1 MPGAG
6 NGVSKLISMT
16 RPSPLVW
23 MTIALWVAAFLVLT
37 YRASLMMEAPQLIQ
51 FPPRLVS
58 CVIGALLCWALSFFL
73 RRFTH
78 WSLAAQLTLGFI
90 ASIAIGII
98 YGALTAAVFRTL
110 LPSPGGESPLW
121 LDVMGRAQGYL
132 WIFISWCFAYLA
144 LTYSERA
151 RENQMRLM
159 EAQALAADAQNR
171 MLRYQVN
178 PHFLFNTLNALQ
190 TLMVDRK
197 TALARG
203 MVQSLADFLRYSLA
217 REPDEMV
224 TLGEEAEAQ
233 SAYLAIEKARF
244 GDRLKFVCEIDSDA
258 RNVRVPSLILQPL
271 IENAVKYAVT
281 PSVGTVTIA
290 LTARLATRQV
300 RIEVRDD
307 GPGAPSNGAK
317 SLKVGLENVRRRLEL
332 AYGGAADFSYGP
344 AEPRGFAVTILLPRD
359 GV

>member
-1 MPGAG
+1 
-6 NGVSKLISMT
+6 MT

-37 YRASLMMEAPQLIQ
+37 YRASLMMEGPQLIQ
-51 FPPRLVS
+51 YPPRLFS
-58 CVIGALLCWALSFFL
+58 CAIGALLCWLLSFAL
-73 RRFTH
+73 RRFNH
-78 WSLAAQLTLGFI
+78 WSLASQLALGFV
-90 ASIAIGII
+90 ASIFTGII
-98 YGALTAAVFRTL
+98 YGGLTAAVFRL
-110 LPSPGGESPLW
+110 MLPSPGGESPLW
-121 LDVMGRAQGYL
+121 MDVMARAQAYL

-144 LTYSERA
+144 LSYSEQS

-159 EAQALAADAQNR
+159 EAQTLAADAQNR

-190 TLMVDRK
+190 TLLLDRK
-197 TALARG
+197 TGRARA

-233 SAYLAIEKARF
+233 SAYLAIEEARF
-244 GDRLKFVCEIDSDA
+244 GDQVKFVCEIDSDA

-281 PSVGTVTIA
+281 PSTGTVTIS
-290 LTARLATRQV
+290 LTARLTTERV

-307 GPGAPSNGAK
+307 GHVGAPVPSKG
-317 SLKVGLENVRRRLEL
+317 LKVGLENVRRRLEL
-332 AYGGAADFSYGP
+332 AYGGQAEFTYGP
-344 AEPRGFAVTILLPRD
+344 MEPKGFVVIILLPRD

>member
-1 MPGAG
+1 
-6 NGVSKLISMT
+6 MT

-37 YRASLMMEAPQLIQ
+37 YRASLSMEAPQLVQ
-51 FPPRLVS
+51 YPPRFLS
-58 CVIGALLCWALSFFL
+58 CATGALLCWLLSFAL
-73 RRFTH
+73 RRFNH
-78 WSLAAQLTLGFI
+78 WSLASQLALGFV
-90 ASIAIGII
+90 ASVVTGII
-98 YGALTAAVFRTL
+98 YGGLTAALFRWM
-110 LPSPGGESPLW
+110 LPSENGQSPLW
-121 LDVMGRAQGYL
+121 MEVMGRAQGYL

-144 LTYSERA
+144 LTYSEQS
-151 RENQMRLM
+151 RENQLRLM
-159 EAQALAADAQNR
+159 EAQSLAADAQNR

-190 TLMVDRK
+190 TLLLDRK
-197 TALARG
+197 TGRARE
-203 MVQSLADFLRYSLA
+203 MVQALADFLRYSLA

-233 SAYLAIEKARF
+233 SAYLKIEKARF
-244 GDRLKFVCEIDSDA
+244 GDRLRFVCEIDSAA
-258 RNVRVPSLILQPL
+258 RNAKVPSLILQPL

-290 LTARLATRQV
+290 LTARLTTDHV

-307 GPGAPSNGAK
+307 GSAGPTGAAG
-317 SLKVGLENVRRRLEL
+317 LKVGLENVRRRLDL
-332 AYGGAADFSYGP
+332 AYSGKAEFTYGP
-344 AEPRGFAVTILLPRD
+344 AGPSGFTVTILIPRD

>member
-1 MPGAG
+1 
-6 NGVSKLISMT
+6 
-16 RPSPLVW
+16 
-23 MTIALWVAAFLVLT
+23 MTIALWVAAFVVLT
-37 YRASLMMEAPQLIQ
+37 YRAELLMEGPKLVQLL
-51 FPPRLVS
+51 PRFVS
-58 CVIGALLCWALSFFL
+58 CAIGALLCWLMSFALRPFK
-73 RRFTH
+73 H
-78 WSLAAQLTLGFI
+78 WKLVPQFTLGFV
-90 ASIAIGII
+90 ASIVTGII
-98 YGALTAAVFRTL
+98 YGALTAVVFRSL
-110 LPSPGGESPLW
+110 LPSDEGMSPLW
-121 LDVMGRAQGYL
+121 MEVMGRAQGYL

-144 LTYSERA
+144 LSYSEQSRQN
-151 RENQMRLM
+151 EMRLM

-190 TLMVDRK
+190 TLLLDRK
-197 TALARG
+197 TARARA

-233 SAYLAIEKARF
+233 SAYLKIEEARF
-244 GDRLKFVCEIDSDA
+244 GDRLRFVCEIDSGA
-258 RNVRVPSLILQPL
+258 RNARLPSLILQPL

-281 PSVGTVTIA
+281 PSVGAVTIVLSGR
-290 LTARLATRQV
+290 LTTETV

-307 GPGAPSNGAK
+307 GARGGGGGAQ

-332 AYGGAADFSYGP
+332 AYGGKAEFSYGP
-344 AEPRGFAVTILLPRD
+344 TEPKGFAVTILLPRD